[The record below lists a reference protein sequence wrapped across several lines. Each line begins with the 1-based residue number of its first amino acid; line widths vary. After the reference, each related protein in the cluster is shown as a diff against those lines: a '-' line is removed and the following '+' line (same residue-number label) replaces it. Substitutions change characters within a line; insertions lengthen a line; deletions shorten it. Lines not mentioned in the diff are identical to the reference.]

1 MFRKYLLDIQRNF
14 SVILKNGMVHTMLG
28 RHKDVWV
35 NLAEVYHVDQCYV
48 VEMAQVLKLMKL
60 DCQRL

>member
-1 MFRKYLLDIQRNF
+1 M
-14 SVILKNGMVHTMLG
+14 ILKNGMVHTMLG